1 MLLGLKACQKNLV
14 AVGFVITN
22 TGSTSCHWL
31 GVGQS
36 ASLFTPRDLPHLLS
50 SHVGRSAAGFVV
62 PPRLYSSDSSGFAFA
77 VVLAGEGLPFKLAG
91 ESLPLRS
98 CRLQLSVSVGFDIAR
113 KVQDSLIL
121 CLFEGC
127 QCFVVALAT
136 RFGIPGSPLMSS
148 KLKDLS

>member
-1 MLLGLKACQKNLV
+1 MSKNLV

-22 TGSTSCHWL
+22 TGSTSL

-36 ASLFTPRDLPHLLS
+36 ASPFTAGDLPHLLGS
-50 SHVGRSAAGFVV
+50 QVGLSAAGFVA
-62 PPRLYSSDSSGFAFA
+62 PPRLFRSESSGF
-77 VVLAGEGLPFKLAG
+77 
-91 ESLPLRS
+91 
-98 CRLQLSVSVGFDIAR
+98 AR

-136 RFGIPGSPLMSS
+136 RFGIPGSPLTSS